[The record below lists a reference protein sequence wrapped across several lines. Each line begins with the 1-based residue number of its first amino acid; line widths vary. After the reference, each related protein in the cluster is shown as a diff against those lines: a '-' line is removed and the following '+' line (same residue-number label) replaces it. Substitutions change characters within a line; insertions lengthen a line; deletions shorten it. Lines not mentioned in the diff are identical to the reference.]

1 MSIEMSTKHIWL
13 GIGSSILAGAFWGLV
28 FLTPALTR
36 GFDPIQLSAGRYL
49 AYGLIAVALLA
60 PSMRRLAHSLSRR
73 DWFTL
78 CWLSLAGNIFYYVCL
93 ANGVQSGGVA
103 MTSLVIGLLPI
114 TVTLAGSRDG
124 DAVPLRRLL
133 PSLLLSAA
141 GLGCISWQSL
151 AAVPTAA
158 SAAVAPAGG
167 HGPVFGLLC
176 ATGALASWT
185 LYAVGNRRALVRLQT
200 VSAHEWSLLVGVVT
214 GAQALF
220 LAIPAFVLAPGAHT
234 APAWLAFAGVMA
246 AVALLCSVVG
256 NALWNRASRLLPMAL
271 TGQMIVFETLFA
283 LLYGFLYERRWPT
296 PVEAAAMLLLVAGVL
311 SCASAHRPRA
321 PARPRGGAERQVAD
335 TAVPGGVDS
344 AHSSLSPAKESM

>member
-1 MSIEMSTKHIWL
+1 MSIAMSTKNIWL
-13 GIGSSILAGAFWGLV
+13 GIASSILAGAFWGLV

-49 AYGLIAVALLA
+49 AYGLIAAALLA
-60 PSMRRLAHSLSRR
+60 PSMRRLARSLDRR
-73 DWFTL
+73 DWLTL

-103 MTSLVIGLLPI
+103 MTSIVIGLLPI
-114 TVTLAGSRDG
+114 TVTLAGSRDR

-151 AAVPTAA
+151 AAAGGTA
-158 SAAVAPAGG
+158 APAGG
-167 HGPVFGLLC
+167 HGAVFGLLC
-176 ATGALASWT
+176 AAGALASWT
-185 LYAVGNRRALVRLQT
+185 LYAVGNRRALMRLHT

-214 GAQALF
+214 GAQALV
-220 LAIPAFVLAPGAHT
+220 LALPAFVLAPGVHT

-296 PVEAAAMLLLVAGVL
+296 VLEALAMVLLVAGVL
-311 SCASAHRPRA
+311 SCASAHRPRRSVPADA
-321 PARPRGGAERQVAD
+321 PADGAALGSAAAER
-335 TAVPGGVDS
+335 
-344 AHSSLSPAKESM
+344 

>member
-1 MSIEMSTKHIWL
+1 MSIAMSTKNIWL
-13 GIGSSILAGAFWGLV
+13 GIASSILAGAFWGLV

-49 AYGLIAVALLA
+49 AYGVIAAALLA
-60 PSMRRLAHSLSRR
+60 PSMRRLARSLDRR
-73 DWFTL
+73 DWLTL

-103 MTSLVIGLLPI
+103 MTSIVIGLLPI
-114 TVTLAGSRDG
+114 TVTLAGSRDR

-151 AAVPTAA
+151 AAASGAA
-158 SAAVAPAGG
+158 APAGG
-167 HGPVFGLLC
+167 HGAAFGLLC
-176 ATGALASWT
+176 AAGALGSWT
-185 LYAVGNRRALVRLQT
+185 LYAVGNRRALMRLQT
-200 VSAHEWSLLVGVVT
+200 VSAHEWSLLVGLVT
-214 GAQALF
+214 GAQALV
-220 LAIPAFVLAPGAHT
+220 LALPAFVLAPGVHT
-234 APAWLAFAGVMA
+234 APAWLAFGGVMA

-296 PVEAAAMLLLVAGVL
+296 VLEALAMVLLVAGVL
-311 SCASAHRPRA
+311 SCASAHRPRRGA
-321 PARPRGGAERQVAD
+321 PAPAPAPADAREDGAALGSAAAER
-335 TAVPGGVDS
+335 
-344 AHSSLSPAKESM
+344 

>member
-1 MSIEMSTKHIWL
+1 MSIAMSTKNIWL
-13 GIGSSILAGAFWGLV
+13 GIASSILAGAFWGLV

-49 AYGLIAVALLA
+49 AYGAIAVALLA
-60 PSMRRLAHSLSRR
+60 PSMRRLARSLGRR

-78 CWLSLAGNIFYYVCL
+78 CWLSLAGNILYYVCL

-103 MTSLVIGLLPI
+103 MTSIVIGLLPI
-114 TVTLAGSRDG
+114 TVTLAGSRDR

-151 AAVPTAA
+151 AATGAA
-158 SAAVAPAGG
+158 APAGG
-167 HGPVFGLLC
+167 HGAVFGLLC
-176 ATGALASWT
+176 AAGALGSWT
-185 LYAVGNRRALVRLQT
+185 LYAVGNRRALMRLQT

-214 GAQALF
+214 GVQALV
-220 LAIPAFVLAPGAHT
+220 LAVPAFVLSPGVHT
-234 APAWLAFAGVMA
+234 APAWLAFAGVMV

-283 LLYGFLYERRWPT
+283 LLYGFLYEARWPT
-296 PVEAAAMLLLVAGVL
+296 VLEALAMVLLVAGVL
-311 SCASAHRPRA
+311 SCASAHRPN
-321 PARPRGGAERQVAD
+321 ARPRRDESAPAHADDAGLETAAAER
-335 TAVPGGVDS
+335 
-344 AHSSLSPAKESM
+344 